1 MIPVN
6 LPVEKV
12 QALLKGRTRFWL
24 ETHRPMKVGVLV
36 YGREAWRGWN
46 CAGPDTRSDELSAG
60 LQKVLLGLQKLTHP
74 SVLQSKEYQE
84 ALKAA
89 QQVVK
94 PSGWAEIDYR
104 ADMKRARI
112 LGLTLEQTSEA
123 RVVGQIDVGLTK
135 DPWRPASQMPE
146 WASRFKLSVLTCQ
159 KVGPGRFRIRF
170 QKEEAIRAV

>member
-24 ETHRPMKVGVLV
+24 ELHRPMKVGVQV

-46 CAGPDTRSDELSAG
+46 CAGPDTRSDELDRA
-60 LQKVLLGLQKLTHP
+60 LRQTLLGLKKISHP
-74 SVLQSKEYQE
+74 AIVASKEYQE
-84 ALKAA
+84 AMKAA
-89 QQVVK
+89 EQATK

-104 ADMKRARI
+104 ADMKRVRI
-112 LGLTLEQTSEA
+112 SGLTEEQTLKA

-135 DPWRPASQMPE
+135 DPWRAASQMPE

-159 KVGPGRFRIRF
+159 NAGRGRFRIRF
-170 QKEEAIRAV
+170 QKEENHAV